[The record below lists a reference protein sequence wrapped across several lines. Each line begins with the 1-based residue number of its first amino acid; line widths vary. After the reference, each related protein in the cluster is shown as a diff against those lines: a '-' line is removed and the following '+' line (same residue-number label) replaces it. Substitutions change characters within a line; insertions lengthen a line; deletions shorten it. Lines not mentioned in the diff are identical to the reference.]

1 MFGPASMG
9 ITAVKDTADLKGI
22 GTPGRAAAAVY
33 LAKDPDP
40 YAIPLLEW
48 ALGDDNEFVRLEAA
62 KALGA
67 RGGKES
73 IAKLEF
79 ASSDSHNAVRDMAAA
94 SILRITARN
103 GAEGM
108 PENTP
113 SCGAPPPPK
122 K

>member
-1 MFGPASMG
+1 
-9 ITAVKDTADLKGI
+9 
-22 GTPGRAAAAVY
+22 
-33 LAKDPDP
+33 
-40 YAIPLLEW
+40 
-48 ALGDDNEFVRLEAA
+48 VRLEAA

-79 ASSDSHNAVRDMAAA
+79 ALSDSHNAVRDMAAA
-94 SILRITARN
+94 SILQITARN